1 MSPRA
6 GLSADRVTAL
16 ALEIVDRDGP
26 DALTLARV
34 AESAGVATP
43 SLYKHI
49 GGLADLR
56 DRVSVRVVAELTGVS
71 ANALYR
77 ALTETPVDA

>member
-49 GGLADLR
+49 GGLAEHLHQLR
-56 DRVSVRVVAELTGVS
+56 HIDEPRKARIQPITRTVG
-71 ANALYR
+71 
-77 ALTETPVDA
+77 